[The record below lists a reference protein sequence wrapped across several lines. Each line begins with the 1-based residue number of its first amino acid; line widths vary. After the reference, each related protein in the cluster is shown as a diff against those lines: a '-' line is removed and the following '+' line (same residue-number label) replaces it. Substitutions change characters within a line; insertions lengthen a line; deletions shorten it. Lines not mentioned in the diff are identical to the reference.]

1 MRLDIPNTNNAY
13 WSAKIS
19 GTRAHDIKARCQL
32 RAAGWQVLTDFFGVP
47 A

>member
-19 GTRAHDIKARCQL
+19 GARDINVRRQL
-32 RAAGWQVLTDFFGVP
+32 RAAG
-47 A
+47 